1 MLNDFERELSNDK
14 SLNSKHVPHYIRWV
28 RDCYHY
34 FRLPPTERLSQEQI
48 LTYLSHLENS
58 REPWQV
64 KQAGQALH
72 RYDYFLAREHPSAVA
87 FAPDPDGWMELRNKT
102 RDLLRVK
109 QMALNTEKSYLGWLR
124 QFQIFLGG
132 KSPELLAFEDMRRFL
147 SYLAVERKVATATQ
161 NQALNAILFCYRHI
175 LDIDDGEAIDAVRAK
190 KRRRLPVVLSPR

>member
-1 MLNDFERELSNDK
+1 MMNDFERELSNDK

-64 KQAGQALH
+64 QQAGQALH

-87 FAPDPDGWMELRNKT
+87 FAPDPAHALRHSFAT
-102 RDLLRVK
+102 HLLEAGTDIRTIQDLLGHSDLRTTMIYTHVASK
-109 QMALNTEKSYLGWLR
+109 TPLGV
-124 QFQIFLGG
+124 I
-132 KSPELLAFEDMRRFL
+132 SP
-147 SYLAVERKVATATQ
+147 
-161 NQALNAILFCYRHI
+161 
-175 LDIDDGEAIDAVRAK
+175 LDR
-190 KRRRLPVVLSPR
+190 S